1 MCTVVF
7 MAIHAG
13 VVSSILR
20 EYGLA
25 IGTALFVWVLLPLLV
40 FWLIK
45 KVAGEGLGPAVVGAI
60 GIRIVGGILA
70 VLAFVV
76 NPIRIAVKYWGD
88 LTTTKPLA
96 AGIACLVLVLILIP
110 AAALFL
116 IPNTISNFIFR
127 RKYNT
132 GAGEYTVDPANYKR
146 PADFQK
152 ELDERG
158 LAWTWDDRKL
168 LNSLHAKYNPGMSYY
183 GVTHGYYYTE
193 SVMMAVTGDTFI
205 DDYKKENAIL
215 PDEMF
220 DRSPA
225 YIYNSVLVVPPEGG
239 KLRYAALGRYGKQD
253 SMSGNK
259 FPFFDDFYI
268 ECKIMYVDGD
278 LYAIIGVD
286 ECFAIHKDKRYS
298 DFERPF
304 YVILSEK
311 DHITTYV
318 DGKYYPRG
326 AIELL
331 RGEITMVPN
340 TRERSW
346 VKLYPVRRVDR
357 LDVDTINRVAAEI
370 QQQLTE
376 GAN

>member
-1 MCTVVF
+1 MGTAAF
-7 MAIHAG
+7 MAITSD
-13 VVSSILR
+13 VVSSILW
-20 EYGLA
+20 EYGIA
-25 IGTALFVWVLLPLLV
+25 IGTALFVWFVLPYLMLGLLR
-40 FWLIK
+40 LL
-45 KVAGEGLGPAVVGAI
+45 AGDGLGAAVITAYGS
-60 GIRIVGGILA
+60 RIIGGILA

-76 NPIRIAVKYWGD
+76 NPIRIAVKYWKNF
-88 LTTTKPLA
+88 TTKPLFF
-96 AGIACLVLVLILIP
+96 GILCLVLVLMIIP
-110 AAALFL
+110 AVALFL
-116 IPNTISNFIFR
+116 FSNAISNYVFR
-127 RKYNT
+127 RRYKT
-132 GAGEYTVDPANYKR
+132 GEGEYTVAPENYRR

-168 LNSLHAKYNPGMSYY
+168 MNSLHAKYNPGMSYY

-220 DRSPA
+220 ERSPA

-253 SMSGNK
+253 SMTGNK

-278 LYAIIGVD
+278 IYAVIGVD
-286 ECFAIHKDKRYS
+286 ECFAIHKDKR
-298 DFERPF
+298 FAGLERPF

-318 DGKYYPRG
+318 DGKYYPNG
-326 AIELL
+326 GIELSS
-331 RGEITMVPN
+331 GAITMVPN

-346 VKLYPVRRVDR
+346 TKLYPVRRVER
-357 LDVDTINRVAAEI
+357 LDVDAINLVAAEI
-370 QQQLTE
+370 Q
-376 GAN
+376 